1 MGELVLLILAAA
13 WAAVLLPPLMR
24 SRVENRPN
32 SSVSD
37 FHRQLSRLQG
47 GVPSRATGSMRSA
60 ARPLAPSHRVAP
72 SRHATA
78 AQRPRRVHGLNDDGT
93 ARVASSI
100 SPAELVRRR
109 RTNVFTGLLLTTAS
123 LLFLAAT
130 TKEVAFLYFF
140 SVSFLGLCGYVYLL
154 VSIRQ
159 RSASPW
165 GRSAVG
171 DDWLRR

>member
-24 SRVENRPN
+24 SRMENRPN

-47 GVPSRATGSMRSA
+47 SVPARATGSMRSA
-60 ARPLAPSHRVAP
+60 ARPLASSHRSQPRQAVAP
-72 SRHATA
+72 ER
-78 AQRPRRVHGLNDDGT
+78 QRRVHGLNADGSG
-93 ARVASSI
+93 RRMSSVP
-100 SPAELVRRR
+100 PAELVRRR
-109 RTNVFTGLLLTTAS
+109 RTNVFVGLALGSAS

-130 TKEVAFLYFF
+130 TKEVAFVYLF
-140 SVSFLGLCGYVYLL
+140 SMTFLALCGYVYLL

-159 RSASPW
+159 RSTSPW
-165 GRSAVG
+165 SQSPSG